1 MKEKKDFLRKKL
13 IAFQLKIAHLSHV
26 LKEQEDAFHAR
37 EGELLAGLFEILD
50 AFENVEG
57 TIKAKEDEMD
67 KTARRLAKNVRSIR
81 KKLVRLLKAND
92 VVKME
97 FPDARAGMDFCKVVD
112 TRVSDTLEDET
123 ILEIVKNGYVNQDE
137 GTVLRKAE
145 VITVLN
151 ENLQR
156 RR

>member
-13 IAFQLKIAHLSHV
+13 IKFQLKIADLSLA
-26 LKEQEDAFHAR
+26 LKEQEDTFRSR
-37 EGELLAGLFEILD
+37 EGELFTGLFEVLD

-57 TIKAKEDEMD
+57 TIKAKEDGMD

-81 KKLVRLLKAND
+81 KKLVRLLKTKD
-92 VVKME
+92 VVKIE
-97 FPDARAGMDFCKVVD
+97 FPDSRASMDSCKVID
-112 TRVSDTLEDET
+112 TRASDTLEDET
-123 ILEIVKNGYVNQDE
+123 ILEIVKNGYVNQNV

-151 ENLQR
+151 EKL
-156 RR
+156 

>member
-13 IAFQLKIAHLSHV
+13 IEFQLKIADLSRT
-26 LKEQEDAFHAR
+26 LKEQEDVFHAR
-37 EGELLAGLFEILD
+37 EGELLTGLFEILD
-50 AFENVEG
+50 AFENVEE
-57 TIKAKEDEMD
+57 TIKAKEDGMD

-81 KKLVRLLKAND
+81 KKLARLLKAND
-92 VVKME
+92 VVKMD
-97 FPDARAGMDFCKVVD
+97 FPDSRASMDFCKVVD
-112 TRVSDTLEDET
+112 TRGSDTLEDET

-151 ENLQR
+151 ENLT
-156 RR
+156 

>member
-13 IAFQLKIAHLSHV
+13 IEFQLKIAELSHA
-26 LKEQEDAFHAR
+26 LKEQEDTFRAR
-37 EGELLAGLFEILD
+37 EGKLFTGLFEILD

-57 TIKAKEDEMD
+57 TIQAKEDGMD

-81 KKLVRLLKAND
+81 KKLVRLLKANN
-92 VVKME
+92 VIKME
-97 FPDARAGMDFCKVVD
+97 FPDGRAGMDSCKVVD
-112 TRVSDTLEDET
+112 TRGSDTLEDET

-156 RR
+156 

>member
-13 IAFQLKIAHLSHV
+13 IAFQLKIADLSHA
-26 LKEQEDAFHAR
+26 LTEQENAFHLR
-37 EGELLAGLFEILD
+37 EGELFTGLFEVLD

-57 TIKAKEDEMD
+57 TIKAKEDGMD
-67 KTARRLAKNVRSIR
+67 KTARGLAKNVRSIR

-97 FPDARAGMDFCKVVD
+97 FPNNRAGMGSCKVVD

-123 ILEIVKNGYVNQDE
+123 ILEIVKNGYVNQDK
-137 GTVLRKAE
+137 GKVLRKAE

-151 ENLQR
+151 EDL
-156 RR
+156 

>member
-13 IAFQLKIAHLSHV
+13 IEFQLKIADLSHA
-26 LKEQEDAFHAR
+26 LTEQENAFHLR
-37 EGELLAGLFEILD
+37 EGELFTGLFEVLD

-57 TIKAKEDEMD
+57 TIKAKEDGMD
-67 KTARRLAKNVRSIR
+67 KTARGLAKNVRSIR

-97 FPDARAGMDFCKVVD
+97 FPNNRAGMGSCKVVD

-123 ILEIVKNGYVNQDE
+123 ILEIVKNGYVNQDK
-137 GTVLRKAE
+137 GKVLRKAE

-151 ENLQR
+151 EDL
-156 RR
+156 

>member
-13 IAFQLKIAHLSHV
+13 IEFQLKIADLSLA
-26 LKEQEDAFHAR
+26 LKEQEDTFRSR
-37 EGELLAGLFEILD
+37 EGELFTDLFEVLD

-57 TIKAKEDEMD
+57 TIKAKEDGMD

-81 KKLVRLLKAND
+81 KKLVRLLKTKD
-92 VVKME
+92 VVKIE
-97 FPDARAGMDFCKVVD
+97 FPDSRASMDSCKVID
-112 TRVSDTLEDET
+112 TRASDTLEDET
-123 ILEIVKNGYVNQDE
+123 ILEIVKNGYVNQNV

-151 ENLQR
+151 EKL
-156 RR
+156 